1 MCIFSSIIKQ
11 NRFLF
16 EKNSCSFGIKFLPF
30 GLIAGA
36 SAGEAGLLM
45 KLYGSCLLDETE
57 NSVDS
62 DTVNSDTFKKI
73 FGYGINGNVILNI
86 FVTVIHKNV
95 KRIKRI

>member
-1 MCIFSSIIKQ
+1 MTIKKIHQ
-11 NRFLF
+11 SRAFLVVLL
-16 EKNSCSFGIKFLPF
+16 SIKFLPF

-62 DTVNSDTFKKI
+62 DTVN
-73 FGYGINGNVILNI
+73 
-86 FVTVIHKNV
+86 
-95 KRIKRI
+95 